1 MSIHDN
7 DSLVS
12 EDAAGGARAVLACDL
27 AEATHAM
34 FEHYGC
40 TLEEGTGDGNNE
52 LVTVIGYSGDELR
65 GALGLSVSN
74 ELLESLHIAM
84 LGQPGT
90 QRQHVDLLG
99 ELSNQLLGRI
109 KTILGR
115 YALTITI
122 TTPMVLRGVK
132 VTVYGVPQLIE
143 QSYVTDRGAVHIWL
157 DAEIQDGL
165 ELVEVAEEE
174 MTSGMMCSEMFMF

>member
-122 TTPMVLRGVK
+122 TTPVTARAAIQRARTHGTAAITVSS
-132 VTVYGVPQLIE
+132 VTVEFV
-143 QSYVTDRGAVHIWL
+143 AVEDDVIGTVITHAISNPL
-157 DAEIQDGL
+157 PFAVVKGGSSTIH
-165 ELVEVAEEE
+165 
-174 MTSGMMCSEMFMF
+174 